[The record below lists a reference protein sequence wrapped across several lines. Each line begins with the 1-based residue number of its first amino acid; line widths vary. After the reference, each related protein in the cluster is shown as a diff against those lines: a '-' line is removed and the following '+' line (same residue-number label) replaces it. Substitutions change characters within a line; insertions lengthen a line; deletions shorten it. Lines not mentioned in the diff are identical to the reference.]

1 MSQLHIDRVKR
12 FTQTICYMKSRKP
25 ICTSWKFKIAPEKIA
40 DPKRKFI
47 FQPPIFRCYVKL
59 AGCIPVYVQLSS
71 FEAHSP
77 EINEERALCRE
88 NRAIKPTK
96 PTTSFRGRETFHR
109 QPRPFGLWIKPNPTS
124 SSTGCDSGEFEK
136 IPGIKKVP
144 NENCRRR
151 GLLA

>member
-1 MSQLHIDRVKR
+1 MLYEESQ
-12 FTQTICYMKSRKP
+12 TYMHFLEVQDSP
-25 ICTSWKFKIAPEKIA
+25 WTIA

-136 IPGIKKVP
+136 KPGIKKVP
-144 NENCRRR
+144 NENCPR